1 MAAAVVIPVLHRDQQ
16 IAVLEYYSAE
26 PLYIDGPRGEKWAS
40 IARIAE
46 QARFS
51 AVAAAEL
58 RQAAVDRAAVTNVVA
73 VLGESADLSSALR
86 NTLDAVRT
94 TFGWSYGSY
103 WQVDE
108 EQEVLRFKVDSGTVS
123 DEFRKVTLAATFAEG
138 AGLSGRAWRA
148 GDLVFVRD
156 IGELTDCVRAPA
168 AQRAGVSSGVCFP
181 IHSNGRIVGTMDF
194 FTGDFIDLSESRA
207 SALRN
212 VAQLVSQRLEIVRA
226 VENTAENAQA
236 LLDTVSRLRAASDDA
251 TRVAQDAVSRASD
264 MTNEVEALGNAST
277 AIGDVIK
284 IISSIA
290 EQTNLLALNATIEAA
305 RAGEAGK
312 GFAVVA
318 ERGQGPGPGDRRG
331 HPAGRGADRRHPEQH
346 AHGLRRHPH
355 HERDDRPDGRRAG
368 AHERG
373 PRGAGPDGE
382 QPAVLALDRQP
393 VEDSA
398 DLGVPVGPLVRARPE
413 GGVDR
418 DAVLVAGGHEPLVLR
433 DQVVV
438 GAAAQQQPRQ
448 VAAVGGEQVQQV
460 VVGTGDRAAGED
472 PRDEGGHVRALV
484 PLAHVGQIQ
493 RAGEAG
499 GGREPARLAQRP
511 LEGAVAAHGQARHE
525 RVLAAGRDAEE
536 RRHHGSAA
544 PRTGTSRTSRRTP
557 RRRRSCG
564 APAA

>member
-1 MAAAVVIPVLHRDQQ
+1 MAPFRSRPAAGATLRPVPQDVESLEKLITDLEEVTDGPSTWRITVDSTVASHNFSYGAAWLPDGEGNLVVAYETGPITPELRAVVADRPVPADVGLVGKAWSTKRFVYLGALAGCEDCLRCQAASRAGMAAAVVIPVLHRDQQ

-318 ERGQGPGPGDRRG
+318 GEVKDLARETAEATQRVAEQIAGIQNSTRTVSAGILTTSETIGQM
-331 HPAGRGADRRHPEQH
+331 
-346 AHGLRRHPH
+346 
-355 HERDDRPDGRRAG
+355 
-368 AHERG
+368 
-373 PRGAGPDGE
+373 
-382 QPAVLALDRQP
+382 
-393 VEDSA
+393 
-398 DLGVPVGPLVRARPE
+398 
-413 GGVDR
+413 
-418 DAVLVAGGHEPLVLR
+418 DAV
-433 DQVVV
+433 
-438 GAAAQQQPRQ
+438 
-448 VAAVGGEQVQQV
+448 
-460 VVGTGDRAAGED
+460 
-472 PRDEGGHVRALV
+472 
-484 PLAHVGQIQ
+484 
-493 RAGEAG
+493 
-499 GGREPARLAQRP
+499 
-511 LEGAVAAHGQARHE
+511 QARMNE
-525 RVLAAGRDAEE
+525 VLEE
-536 RRHHGSAA
+536 QARMAS
-544 PRTGTSRTSRRTP
+544 SL
-557 RRRRSCG
+557 RS
-564 APAA
+564 